1 MGRTAGTAIAL
12 TGSPVP
18 TAATGRTA
26 TVLAPRVRTVTA
38 RTVIGAT
45 RAARAR
51 SVPMGADQARSEI
64 VRVVRA
70 RTGTGPMPIAAAG
83 PVHVVRVRTVVARH
97 RIGIALVVRVRTGA
111 DQARSGTAREAR
123 VRTVAG
129 PMPIAAAGPVRVV
142 RVHIVVVRRRI
153 GTARVARTVV
163 VRRRVGI
170 ALVATARTGSGLT
183 PIAAVGPVRVVRVP
197 TGQVRDRIGRVV
209 RIVVVRRLIG
219 IGRVVRVRTVEAR
232 LRIGTVRVGKLRTAV
247 SQAPIVIVPR
257 TTSVETS
264 EIARRMGLPITI
276 AVAEMVIAPT
286 EPDRIAIPPTGNV
299 RAVKATMATG
309 RPLLVRPAVAALPTG
324 AASAPIGVG
333 RRGSGRSGRA
343 AAGHPMSEYRDPTGI
358 GRLRIRAPRTD
369 RSADLGSSGTIVR
382 ARTETRRAAARM
394 EGTDRQV
401 PPTVRTR
408 NARTRNARTRNARRT
423 GPTNGAL
430 HPPTAAVRPTIVA
443 GARRVIGRGA
453 TTAGPIDRAA
463 TTVTRAV
470 PSITATTGRPARE
483 RTSVSAPT

>member
-1 MGRTAGTAIAL
+1 
-12 TGSPVP
+12 
-18 TAATGRTA
+18 
-26 TVLAPRVRTVTA
+26 
-38 RTVIGAT
+38 
-45 RAARAR
+45 
-51 SVPMGADQARSEI
+51 
-64 VRVVRA
+64 
-70 RTGTGPMPIAAAG
+70 MPIEAAG
-83 PVHVVRVRTVVARH
+83 PVHVVRVRTVVARRRIGIALAARTVVARRRIGIALAARTVMVRR
-97 RIGIALVVRVRTGA
+97 RIGIALVVRVRTG
-111 DQARSGTAREAR
+111 
-123 VRTVAG
+123 
-129 PMPIAAAGPVRVV
+129 
-142 RVHIVVVRRRI
+142 VVRRRI
-153 GTARVARTVV
+153 GIVRVVRVRTGVARRPTAIG
-163 VRRRVGI
+163 RVLTG
-170 ALVATARTGSGLT
+170 RTRPGPM
-183 PIAAVGPVRVVRVP
+183 PIVAVGPVRVVKVP
-197 TGQVRDRIGRVV
+197 TGEVRDRIGRVV
-209 RIVVVRRLIG
+209 RIVVVRRRIG
-219 IGRVVRVRTVEAR
+219 TVRVVRVRTAVNR
-232 LRIGTVRVGKLRTAV
+232 PPIG
-247 SQAPIVIVPR
+247 IVPP
-257 TTSVETS
+257 TTGVVTS
-264 EIARRMGLPITI
+264 EIARRMGLLITI
-276 AVAEMVIAPT
+276 ARAETVIAPT

-299 RAVKATMATG
+299 RAVKAAMATG
-309 RPLLVRPAVAALPTG
+309 RPLLDRLAVAALPTG

-333 RRGSGRSGRA
+333 RRGSGRA
-343 AAGHPMSEYRDPTGI
+343 AAGHPMSEHRDPTGI

-430 HPPTAAVRPTIVA
+430 HAPTAAVRPTIVA

>member
-1 MGRTAGTAIAL
+1 
-12 TGSPVP
+12 
-18 TAATGRTA
+18 
-26 TVLAPRVRTVTA
+26 
-38 RTVIGAT
+38 
-45 RAARAR
+45 
-51 SVPMGADQARSEI
+51 
-64 VRVVRA
+64 
-70 RTGTGPMPIAAAG
+70 MPIEAAG
-83 PVHVVRVRTVVARH
+83 PVHVVRVRTVVARRRIGIALAARTVVARRRIGIALAARTVMVRR
-97 RIGIALVVRVRTGA
+97 RIGIALVVRVRTG
-111 DQARSGTAREAR
+111 
-123 VRTVAG
+123 
-129 PMPIAAAGPVRVV
+129 
-142 RVHIVVVRRRI
+142 VVRRRI
-153 GTARVARTVV
+153 GIVRVVRVRTGVARRPTAIG
-163 VRRRVGI
+163 RVLTG
-170 ALVATARTGSGLT
+170 RTRPGPM
-183 PIAAVGPVRVVRVP
+183 PIVAVGPVRVVKVP
-197 TGQVRDRIGRVV
+197 TGEVRDRIGRVV
-209 RIVVVRRLIG
+209 RIVVVRRRIG
-219 IGRVVRVRTVEAR
+219 TVRVVRVRTAVNR
-232 LRIGTVRVGKLRTAV
+232 PPIG
-247 SQAPIVIVPR
+247 IVPP
-257 TTSVETS
+257 TTGVVTS
-264 EIARRMGLPITI
+264 EIARRMGLLITI
-276 AVAEMVIAPT
+276 ARAETVIAPT

-299 RAVKATMATG
+299 RAVKAAMATG
-309 RPLLVRPAVAALPTG
+309 RPLLDRLAVAALPTG

-408 NARTRNARTRNARRT
+408 NARTRNARRT

-430 HPPTAAVRPTIVA
+430 HAPTAAVRPTIVA